1 MCLCIL
7 AHQQLKTY
15 PTIVAANREERYARP
30 ATMPAWS
37 EGVFAGRDT
46 LAGGTW
52 QGLNAN
58 GLHVALTN
66 RSGATNAP
74 ERRSRGQLCIDALRR
89 HSARAATDWLLD
101 HLLHVRYNP
110 CNLLVSD
117 GAQAFAIHYDGRDAR
132 PITLGPGLHLLSET
146 DINDPD
152 HPRIQRARAA
162 LTPLPSD
169 WPTLK
174 KKLSALMADHS
185 RDGAICLHGE
195 RGGTR
200 SSALLALRERSLFS
214 GQFHFADGP
223 PCTVPYQ
230 DLSTE
235 LTHYRGQ

>member
-7 AHQQLKTY
+7 AHQQLETH

-30 ATMPAWS
+30 AASPVWQES
-37 EGVFAGRDT
+37 IFAGRDA

-52 QGLNAN
+52 QGLNPS

-66 RSGATNAP
+66 RRGDINDPA
-74 ERRSRGQLCIDALRR
+74 RRSRGQLCIDALRL

-101 HLLHVRYNP
+101 HLLHVHYNP

-117 GAQAFAIHYDGRDAR
+117 GDQAFVIHYDGRDAQ
-132 PITLGPGLHLLSET
+132 PTTLPPGLHLLSET

-152 HPRIQRARAA
+152 HPRIQRARNA
-162 LTPLPSD
+162 LTPLPTD

-174 KKLSALMADHS
+174 EKLVTLMADHS
-185 RDGAICLHGE
+185 QNGAICLHGE

-200 SSALLALRERSLFS
+200 SSALLALRAHSLDS

-223 PCTVPYQ
+223 PCTTSYQ
-230 DLSTE
+230 NLSSE
-235 LTHYRGQ
+235 LQQYR